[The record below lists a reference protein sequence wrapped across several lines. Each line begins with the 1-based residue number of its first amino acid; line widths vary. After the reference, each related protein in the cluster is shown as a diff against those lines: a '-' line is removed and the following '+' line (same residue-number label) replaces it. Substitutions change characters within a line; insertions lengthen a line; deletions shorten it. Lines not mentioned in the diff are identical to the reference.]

1 MVVAHADAAPRLEHA
16 EKPVPTTTS
25 DPLAAVA
32 LAQAGVKRVLAFLE
46 SGDLHL
52 SQPAVKQLAEFC
64 AMMDRPACD
73 GLSTPADGVWRHSA
87 AVTEDEENTTIAALL
102 LDDDDEEEQHNS
114 EGQHLVVEASFGRRR
129 RHRRRKTAKREED
142 EALSDGVVT
151 PVPAADEP
159 SAAAKLGEHQSRCPK
174 RAKRACGRFSEDE
187 FAVQIKQMCAVS
199 SEDDGI
205 LTREAKRRRG
215 RGDDPMPKCQPVHP
229 DPLTV
234 EEASTDEEDVGLA
247 CRGDER
253 QASEQDQPLE
263 EAPDEPPTSETQLT
277 PQKPRLAAFGRL
289 GTLPTEVA
297 LAILSKLNGA
307 ELGRLECSCRAARG
321 TPGLVEFAVLHV
333 KRHQYGVTELPLLK
347 RETYPRLVCR
357 WEWTR
362 SSKSVS
368 TRTDEVAAALQ
379 SLDIYNANPQA
390 QHHTPE
396 HG

>member
-1 MVVAHADAAPRLEHA
+1 MEHA
-16 EKPVPTTTS
+16 ENPAAMNTA
-25 DPLAAVA
+25 DPLAAVGQ
-32 LAQAGVKRVLAFLE
+32 AQAGVERVLAFLE

-52 SQPAVKQLAEFC
+52 SQPAVKQLVECC
-64 AMMDRPACD
+64 AMMDRRARD
-73 GLSTPADGVWRHSA
+73 GLSTSEDAAWPHSA

-102 LDDDDEEEQHNS
+102 LDDEEDTDSKN
-114 EGQHLVVEASFGRRR
+114 GQHVVVEASFGRRR
-129 RHRRRKTAKREED
+129 HRRRKTVKREED

-151 PVPAADEP
+151 PVPTADESP
-159 SAAAKLGEHQSRCPK
+159 AAATLGEHTSRGPK

-215 RGDDPMPKCQPVHP
+215 RGDDPMPKCQRKHP

-253 QASEQDQPLE
+253 QTSEQEKPVE
-263 EAPDEPPTSETQLT
+263 TPADETPTPETQLA

-289 GTLPTEVA
+289 GMLPTEVA

-347 RETYPRLVCR
+347 RQTYPLLLCR

-379 SLDIYNANPQA
+379 SLDIYNADPQG
-390 QHHTPE
+390 QQLTPE
-396 HG
+396 QI